1 MGARYILALVLMI
14 AVMITWTLLVGDRFA
29 PEQDE
34 PPISQQT
41 PQDGTP
47 DENIGDQEEEPD
59 IAESPTIPQKP
70 GDSTVHVKTDTYNIT
85 FNAKL
90 AIAKKWEFVEKRK
103 NGNLRFPDR
112 SETAKDI
119 PFNLIPATALRCLA
133 LRLGNQSLQNKLDY
147 RDATWEADKESIEL
161 SDTKQQDTIT
171 FTTTIAEKLKVQKRL
186 TFYNNKSY
194 TVDLDM
200 TFENLTDDSE
210 PISIGGNDT
219 TAGYELLWG
228 QGINADL
235 LIHEKES
242 GKRGRF
248 DPKKVGAK
256 TYIGT
261 GKPKKELKD
270 EFANETVR
278 WAGLS
283 NQYFGAFII
292 PDPDLQATYRLENPE
307 PKTPPDILVT
317 APTETAV
324 LTIPN
329 FQLPSQKTQTHS
341 YRIYVGPKDDTL
353 LKKITAPNN
362 NPENNPEQPINLS
375 KVIDFG
381 FFGPV
386 AWAMLWLVKM
396 LHNVFGNYG
405 ISIIILTA
413 LVKVI
418 SFPLTRKAHVS
429 MKKMQ
434 QLQPQLLELKEKYR
448 DDPQKLN
455 KATMRIYK
463 ENGVNPLSGCIPWLP
478 QIPIFWALFALLG
491 TAVEFRG
498 APFLFWINDLSAPD
512 VLVELPFTIPLI
524 FLEID
529 AIRFLPLLNGL
540 TSWLQQK
547 FVGGMSATP
556 PTSNMQTKIM
566 QFLPLIFVFMF
577 YNWASGF
584 VLYWLCNNVF
594 TVAQQLIQTKY
605 FHDGE
610 TVIQETTSKR
620 KTK

>member
-14 AVMITWTLLVGDRFA
+14 AVMITWTLLVGDRFM

-34 PPISQQT
+34 PPTSQQT

-47 DENIGDQEEEPD
+47 DEIDTEDQGEEPNNTEPSIILQD
-59 IAESPTIPQKP
+59 SPDDKM
-70 GDSTVHVKTDTYNIT
+70 VHVKTDTYDIT
-85 FNAKL
+85 FNEKL
-90 AIAKKWEFVEKRK
+90 AIAKKWELVEKRE
-103 NGNLRFPDR
+103 NGNFRFPDR
-112 SETAKDI
+112 SNTANDI
-119 PFNLIPATALRCLA
+119 PFNLIPETAFRCLA
-133 LRLGNQSLQNKLDY
+133 LRLGNENLQNDLDY
-147 RDATWEADKESIEL
+147 RLATWEADKKGIEL
-161 SDTKQQDTIT
+161 SDAKPQDTMT
-171 FTTTIAEKLKVQKRL
+171 FTTTIGEKLKVQKKL

-194 TVDLDM
+194 TVDLSM

-219 TAGYELLWG
+219 PDGYELLWG

-235 LIHEKES
+235 LIHEKDS

-261 GKPKKELKD
+261 GKPKKELKG
-270 EFANETVR
+270 EFANETIL

-292 PDPDLQATYRLENPE
+292 PDPVLQATYRLENPE
-307 PKTPPDILVT
+307 PKTPPDIFII

-329 FQLPSQKTQTHS
+329 FQLPSQKKQTHS
-341 YRIYVGPKDDTL
+341 FRIYLGPKDDTL
-353 LKKITAPNN
+353 LKEITPPNDL
-362 NPENNPEQPINLS
+362 EKPINLT

-381 FFGPV
+381 FFGPL
-386 AWAMLWLVKM
+386 AWAMLWLVNM
-396 LHNVFGNYG
+396 LHTVFGNYG

-413 LVKVI
+413 LVKVV

-434 QLQPQLLELKEKYR
+434 QLQPQLLELKEKFR

-512 VLVELPFTIPLI
+512 VLFELPFTIPLF
-524 FLEID
+524 FLDID

-547 FVGGMSATP
+547 FVGGMSAAP
-556 PTSNMQTKIM
+556 ATSSTQMKIM

-605 FHDGE
+605 FHDDD
-610 TVIQETTSKR
+610 TVTIEENKQKR
-620 KTK
+620 